1 MHCISSGGNQ
11 ALGLCRAHPLEMQD
25 LARNAKRASRKGG
38 KLKIPH
44 AKEGSKCTGFP
55 QTVFFFPRQ
64 GFFWPKFCLDHGAEA
79 RAARPANI
87 HRAGAGTRG

>member
-11 ALGLCRAHPLEMQD
+11 ALGLCRAHPLETQD

>member
-11 ALGLCRAHPLEMQD
+11 ALGLCRAHPLETQD

-44 AKEGSKCTGFP
+44 AKEGSKCTGVP

-64 GFFWPKFCLDHGAEA
+64 VFFWPKFCLDHGAEA

>member
-11 ALGLCRAHPLEMQD
+11 ALGLCRAHPLETQD

-44 AKEGSKCTGFP
+44 AKEGSKCTGVP

-64 GFFWPKFCLDHGAEA
+64 SFFWPKFCLDHGAEA